1 MITLNREMTFINWY
15 ILQKEF
21 TYSDNVRKILNLVH
35 YLNTKKRID
44 LALAIHIANEK
55 SKKDYNYHFSKK
67 FIWNLYSKRLAHIKH
82 AKEEYKKYVIDLRKA
97 NLPEVEY
104 RKLCACGCGN
114 EVKEG
119 KIYLRGH
126 NPRFSSE
133 EEKRL
138 YLEKIR
144 DIRKKKSERKNNVIF
159 IKQKAL

>member
-35 YLNTKKRID
+35 FLNTKKRID

-67 FIWNLYSKRLAHIKH
+67 FIWNLYSKRLANVKH
-82 AKEEYKKYVIDLRKA
+82 AK
-97 NLPEVEY
+97 VEY
-104 RKLCACGCGN
+104 RKFVEGLRKSQLPDVEYRKICACGCGK

-119 KIYLRGH
+119 KVYLRGH
-126 NPRFSSE
+126 NPRFKSE
-133 EEKRL
+133 EEKNT
-138 YLEKIR
+138 YLEKLR
-144 DIRKKKSERKNNVIF
+144 DIRKKKNEKKSNVIF
-159 IKQKAL
+159 INQKAS